1 MVEKGE
7 ERDDGGLLQIRR
19 AFAEGGFERGM
30 GRTLGIVGVEAAFGR
45 VVLTGNPTPDHYNP
59 LGTVHGGYVA
69 TILDSAIGLA
79 VHTSLPAGV
88 GYSTTDLKI
97 SYLRAL
103 TAKSGPLRGEGSL
116 LHAGRRV
123 AFGEAKLFDAEGRMC
138 AHATATCLVLA
149 PRPEAV

>member
-1 MVEKGE
+1 MIEYGAEDE
-7 ERDDGGLLQIRR
+7 EGGLLQIRR
-19 AFAEGGFERGM
+19 VFAAGGFERGI
-30 GRTLGIVGVEAAFGR
+30 GRTLGIAGVEAEFGR
-45 VVLTGNPTPDHYNP
+45 VVLTGKPTPDHYNP

-69 TILDSAIGLA
+69 TMLDSAIGLA
-79 VHTSLPAGV
+79 VHTSLPAGA

-123 AFGEAKLFDAEGRMC
+123 AFGEAKLFDVEGRLC
-138 AHATATCLVLA
+138 AHATATCLIVTR
-149 PRPEAV
+149 RPEAE